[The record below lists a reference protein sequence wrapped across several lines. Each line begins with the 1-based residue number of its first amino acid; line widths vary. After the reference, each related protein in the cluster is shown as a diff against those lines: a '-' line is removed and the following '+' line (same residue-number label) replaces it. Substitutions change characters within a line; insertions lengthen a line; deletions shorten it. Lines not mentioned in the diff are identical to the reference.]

1 MIFAAIKLMKR
12 RIFDQVIF
20 IKNRTG
26 QLTCLIPLVFA
37 AADDMFQRFFA
48 ESTHHADWNSLD
60 SSFKCNTQSPL
71 GIGCCD
77 GHTKQAPQ

>member
-37 AADDMFQRFFA
+37 AADDMFQRFLQNQRTMLTGTA
-48 ESTHHADWNSLD
+48 
-60 SSFKCNTQSPL
+60 
-71 GIGCCD
+71 
-77 GHTKQAPQ
+77 